1 LNIKQVIK
9 AIGRLNERVA
19 VWGTKWFGSIVVFYL
34 FFIWGMLGLMPFI
47 PKSFQDIILLVSSAW
62 IQLWA
67 LPLLAVG
74 TAVLNRTSEARASQD
89 HETIKSEFEEVKN
102 MHKENSEL
110 LRLLNEETD
119 ADREMDARI
128 KRIET
133 MLLEQKHQK

>member
-1 LNIKQVIK
+1 
-9 AIGRLNERVA
+9 
-19 VWGTKWFGSIVVFYL
+19 
-34 FFIWGMLGLMPFI
+34 MLGLMPFI